1 MTRKRSRGKQGKR
14 RKEPKDRPAA
24 GRAGSATARMVAER
38 IAAAGPSYLEDNFIR
53 ILQGC
58 ASLRQEPEFANLYF
72 EPRQTLEAAA
82 RHFLRFRRR
91 LMRAARRGTEAA
103 APLYDDYRIAVMNDL
118 DTPQF
123 RRQLQRRLGQCMDRL
138 KYGHDAE
145 KIEMALVLSTLLS
158 DDVSQLVKGKDALPL
173 GVYGLATAIYEDS
186 FDRAMEQTRDAR
198 EIIGDELY
206 ALWCAKHNR
215 EDLKAITAA
224 VDQISAFEEL
234 AVRIETV
241 PALVLAWQRQEQYLI
256 EEFESQIIHSGLTLT
271 PNPFTP
277 DEVALAMD
285 RMERRHLSKPWSL
298 SRYSAVLAAA
308 NLARCIRETL
318 DEIVSP
324 QKIAETIELFKSV
337 GQACLENDDDRLH
350 ALVPQIQA
358 AICHLQSEQAS
369 SRNQVFGPIFLLS
382 FVTALKDADALGPH
396 WRRLFKRIERSRLL
410 RRMGGTAEP

>member
-1 MTRKRSRGKQGKR
+1 
-14 RKEPKDRPAA
+14 
-24 GRAGSATARMVAER
+24 MVAER

-58 ASLRQEPEFANLYF
+58 AILRQEPEFANLYF

-82 RHFLRFRRR
+82 RRFLRFRRR

-103 APLYDDYRIAVMNDL
+103 ASIYDDYRIAVMNDL

-123 RRQLQRRLGQCMDRL
+123 RRQLQRRLGRCMDRL

-145 KIEMALVLSTLLS
+145 KIEMVLFLSTLLS
-158 DDVSQLVKGKDALPL
+158 DEVSQLVKGKDALPL

-198 EIIGDELY
+198 EIVGDELT

-215 EDLKAITAA
+215 EDLKVITAA
-224 VDQISAFEEL
+224 VDQISGFEEL

-241 PALVLAWQRQEQYLI
+241 PALALAWQRQEQYLI
-256 EEFESQIIHSGLTLT
+256 EEFESQIVHSGLTLT

-285 RMERRHLSKPWSL
+285 RMERRHLSKPWSP
-298 SRYSAVLAAA
+298 SRYSTVLAAA

-318 DEIVSP
+318 DEVVSP
-324 QKIAETIELFKSV
+324 RKIAEMIEMFKSV
-337 GQACLENDDDRLH
+337 GQACLENDDEQLH

-358 AICHLQSEQAS
+358 AICHLESERAS
-369 SRNQVFGPIFLLS
+369 LRNQVLGPIFLLN
-382 FVTALKDADALGPH
+382 FVTTLKDADALGPH

>member
-1 MTRKRSRGKQGKR
+1 
-14 RKEPKDRPAA
+14 
-24 GRAGSATARMVAER
+24 
-38 IAAAGPSYLEDNFIR
+38 
-53 ILQGC
+53 
-58 ASLRQEPEFANLYF
+58 
-72 EPRQTLEAAA
+72 
-82 RHFLRFRRR
+82 
-91 LMRAARRGTEAA
+91 
-103 APLYDDYRIAVMNDL
+103 
-118 DTPQF
+118 
-123 RRQLQRRLGQCMDRL
+123 MDRL

-145 KIEMALVLSTLLS
+145 KMEMALVLSTLLS
-158 DDVSQLVKGKDALPL
+158 DEVSQLVKGKDALPL

-186 FDRAMEQTRDAR
+186 FDQAMESTKDAR
-198 EIIGDELY
+198 EVIGDELY

-215 EDLKAITAA
+215 KDLKTITAA

-241 PALVLAWQRQEQYLI
+241 PALALAWKRQERYLI

-277 DEVALAMD
+277 DEIALAIG
-285 RMERRHLSKPWSL
+285 RMERRQLSKPWSL

-308 NLARCIRETL
+308 NFARCIRETL
-318 DEIVSP
+318 DEVVSP
-324 QKIAETIELFKSV
+324 QKIAEMIEMFKSV
-337 GQACLENDDDRLH
+337 GQACLENDDDRLY

-369 SRNQVFGPIFLLS
+369 SRNQVLGPIFLLS
-382 FVTALKDADALGPH
+382 FVTALNDADALGPH

>member
-1 MTRKRSRGKQGKR
+1 
-14 RKEPKDRPAA
+14 
-24 GRAGSATARMVAER
+24 
-38 IAAAGPSYLEDNFIR
+38 
-53 ILQGC
+53 
-58 ASLRQEPEFANLYF
+58 
-72 EPRQTLEAAA
+72 
-82 RHFLRFRRR
+82 
-91 LMRAARRGTEAA
+91 
-103 APLYDDYRIAVMNDL
+103 
-118 DTPQF
+118 
-123 RRQLQRRLGQCMDRL
+123 MDRL
-138 KYGHDAE
+138 TYGHDAE

-158 DDVSQLVKGKDALPL
+158 DEVSQLVKGKDALPL

-186 FDRAMEQTRDAR
+186 FDRAMESTKDAR
-198 EIIGDELY
+198 EVIGDELY

-215 EDLKAITAA
+215 EDLKVITAA

-241 PALVLAWQRQEQYLI
+241 PALALAWQRQERYLI
-256 EEFESQIIHSGLTLT
+256 EEFESQIAHSGLTLT

-318 DEIVSP
+318 DEVASP
-324 QKIAETIELFKSV
+324 QKIAETIEMFKSV
-337 GQACLENDDDRLH
+337 GQECLESDDDQLH

-369 SRNQVFGPIFLLS
+369 SRNQVLGLIFLLS
-382 FVTALKDADALGPH
+382 FVTALKDADALGPN

-410 RRMGGTAEP
+410 RRIGGTAEP